1 MTSQLSRDVARL
13 AIIRRRAASRIG
25 LAFGLLALLTVLFG
39 VLNLFVLLRIQ
50 PRPFTLDLE
59 SSHYTLSTPG
69 ALLTFVWDGSD
80 GDGAPPA
87 TGRPRIE
94 VEGEPL
100 APGRPGVAAG
110 AVGVPVQG
118 PVQVAV
124 VIPARVAPGRHAGRF
139 IMQLPGVEPAAWP
152 TAPLVIDFT
161 DNPWTVWSSL
171 RTWLAVAVILAIVLY
186 ALCCLLFPAPSGA
199 VFISRSLSSVT
210 PHGTGS
216 TRRGV
221 GLKMGPLAAVFPW
234 RRSRLQLEHILDQ
247 GGVALLN
254 CPGGTLWFT
263 AAQEAPVLLI
273 KPNQGSPLYRRDLS
287 REDPDPKRMEAVMAD
302 EQMLPDR
309 EYLFM
314 DPLAKSWV
322 SFNWAAKDVEGLS

>member
-1 MTSQLSRDVARL
+1 MTSPLSRDAARL
-13 AIIRRRAASRIG
+13 AIIRRRAASRIS

-39 VLNLFVLLRIQ
+39 VLNLFILLGIQ

-59 SSHYTLSTPG
+59 SSHYALSTPG
-69 ALLTFVWDGSD
+69 ALLTFVWDEPD

-87 TGRPRIE
+87 TERPRIE
-94 VEGEPL
+94 VAGEPL
-100 APGRPGVAAG
+100 APGRPGVTAG
-110 AVGVPVQG
+110 ALGVPVQG

-124 VIPARVAPGRHAGRF
+124 VIPARVAPGRHAGHF
-139 IMQLPGVEPAAWP
+139 TLQLPGVEPAAWP
-152 TAPLVIDFT
+152 TAPLVVDFT
-161 DNPWTVWSSL
+161 DNPWTVWSIL
-171 RTWLAVAVILAIVLY
+171 RAWLAVAVILGIVTY
-186 ALCCLLFPAPSGA
+186 ALCLLLFPAPSGA

-221 GLKMGPLAAVFPW
+221 RLKMGPLAAVFPW
-234 RRSRLQLEHILDQ
+234 RRSRMQLEDILDE

-263 AAQEAPVLLI
+263 AAQAAPVLLI
-273 KPNQGSPLYRRDLS
+273 KPNQGTPLYSRDLS
-287 REDPDPKRMEAVMAD
+287 REDPDPKRMAKVMAD

-322 SFNWAAKDVEGLS
+322 SFNWAATGA

>member
-1 MTSQLSRDVARL
+1 L

-39 VLNLFVLLRIQ
+39 VLNLFLLLRIQ

-59 SSHYTLSTPG
+59 SSHYALSTPG
-69 ALLTFVWDGSD
+69 ALLTFVWDEPD

-87 TGRPRIE
+87 RERPRIE
-94 VEGEPL
+94 VAGEPL

-110 AVGVPVQG
+110 ASGVPVQG

-139 IMQLPGVEPAAWP
+139 IMQLPGVEPTAWP
-152 TAPLVIDFT
+152 TAPLEVDFT

-171 RTWLAVAVILAIVLY
+171 RTWLAVVVILSITIH
-186 ALCCLLFPAPSGA
+186 ALCRLLFPAPSGV

-221 GLKMGPLAAVFPW
+221 RLKMEPLAAVFPW
-234 RRSRLQLEHILDQ
+234 RRSRRQLEDILDA

-263 AAQEAPVLLI
+263 GAQAAPVLLV
-273 KPNQGSPLYRRDLS
+273 KPKQGTPLYSRDLS
-287 REDPDPKRMEAVMAD
+287 REDPDPKRMETVIAD

-314 DPLAKSWV
+314 DSLAKSWV
-322 SFNWAAKDVEGLS
+322 SFNWAAKDMEDPS

>member
-1 MTSQLSRDVARL
+1 MTPQLPRDTAQL
-13 AIIRRRAASRIG
+13 AIVRRGTASRIS

-59 SSHYTLSTPG
+59 SSHYALSTPG
-69 ALLTFVWDGSD
+69 AVLTFVWDGPD

-87 TGRPRIE
+87 TERPRIQ
-94 VEGEPL
+94 VAGVPL
-100 APGRPGVAAG
+100 APGRPGVTAG
-110 AVGVPVQG
+110 ALGVPVQG

-124 VIPARVAPGRHAGRF
+124 VIPARVATGRHAGRF
-139 IMQLPGVEPAAWP
+139 ILQLPGVEPAAWP
-152 TAPLVIDFT
+152 TAPLVVDFT

-171 RTWLAVAVILAIVLY
+171 RTWLAVVAILAIAIY
-186 ALCCLLFPAPSGA
+186 ALCRLLFPAPSGA
-199 VFISRSLSSVT
+199 VFVSRSLSSVT

-221 GLKMGPLAAVFPW
+221 RLKMEPLAAVFSW
-234 RRSRLQLEHILDQ
+234 RRSRLQLEDILDE

-263 AAQEAPVLLI
+263 AAQAAPVLMI
-273 KPNQGSPLYRRDLS
+273 KPNQDPPLYSRDLS
-287 REDPDPKRMEAVMAD
+287 REDPDPKRMTTVIAD

-322 SFNWAAKDVEGLS
+322 SFNWAAKGTEG

>member
-1 MTSQLSRDVARL
+1 MTPQLAPDAARL
-13 AIIRRRAASRIG
+13 AIVRRRAALRIG

-39 VLNLFVLLRIQ
+39 VLNLFILLKIQ

-59 SSHYTLSTPG
+59 SSHYALSTPG
-69 ALLTFVWDGSD
+69 ALLTFVWDG
-80 GDGAPPA
+80 AETA
-87 TGRPRIE
+87 RPRIE
-94 VEGEPL
+94 VAGEPL
-100 APGRPGVAAG
+100 APGQPGVDAG
-110 AVGVPVQG
+110 ALGVPVQG

-139 IMQLPGVEPAAWP
+139 ILQLPGVEPAGWP
-152 TAPLVIDFT
+152 TAPLVVDFT

-171 RTWLAVAVILAIVLY
+171 RTWLAVAVILAIAIYVL
-186 ALCCLLFPAPSGA
+186 CRLLFPAPSGA
-199 VFISRSLSSVT
+199 LFISRSLSSVT
-210 PHGTGS
+210 PHGSGS

-221 GLKMGPLAAVFPW
+221 RLKMRPLAAMFPW
-234 RRSRLQLEHILDQ
+234 RRSQLQLEDILDE
-247 GGVALLN
+247 GGVALLK

-263 AAQEAPVLLI
+263 AAKAAPSLLV
-273 KPNQGSPLYRRDLS
+273 KPNQGTPLFSRDLS
-287 REDPDPKRMEAVMAD
+287 REDPDPKQMATVMAD

-322 SFNWAAKDVEGLS
+322 SFNWAAKGAEG

>member
-1 MTSQLSRDVARL
+1 MTSQISRDVARL
-13 AIIRRRAASRIG
+13 AIIRRRAASRIS
-25 LAFGLLALLTVLFG
+25 LAFGLVALLTVLFG
-39 VLNLFVLLRIQ
+39 VLNLFVLLKIQ

-59 SSHYTLSTPG
+59 SSHYALSTPG
-69 ALLTFVWDGSD
+69 ALLTFVWDGPD

-87 TGRPRIE
+87 TERPRIE
-94 VEGEPL
+94 VAGEPL

-110 AVGVPVQG
+110 ALGVPVQG

-124 VIPARVAPGRHAGRF
+124 IIPARVAPGRHAGHF
-139 IMQLPGVEPAAWP
+139 ILQLPGVEPAAWP
-152 TAPLVIDFT
+152 TAPLVVDFT

-171 RTWLAVAVILAIVLY
+171 RTWLAVAVILAIVIY

-234 RRSRLQLEHILDQ
+234 RRSRLQLEDILDE

-263 AAQEAPVLLI
+263 AAQAAPVLLI
-273 KPNQGSPLYRRDLS
+273 KPNQGTPLYSRDLS
-287 REDPDPKRMEAVMAD
+287 REDPDPKRMATVMAD

-322 SFNWAAKDVEGLS
+322 SFNWAAIGMEG

>member
-1 MTSQLSRDVARL
+1 MTPQLSRDAAQL
-13 AIIRRRAASRIG
+13 AIVRRGTASRVS

-39 VLNLFVLLRIQ
+39 ILNLFALLKIQ

-59 SSHYTLSTPG
+59 SSHYALSTPG
-69 ALLTFVWDGSD
+69 AVLTFVWDGPD
-80 GDGAPPA
+80 GDGVPSA
-87 TGRPRIE
+87 TEHPRIE
-94 VEGEPL
+94 VAGEPL
-100 APGRPGVAAG
+100 APGRPGVTAG
-110 AVGVPVQG
+110 ALGVPVQG
-118 PVQVAV
+118 SVQVAV

-139 IMQLPGVEPAAWP
+139 ILQLPGVEPAAWP
-152 TAPLVIDFT
+152 TAPLVVDFT

-171 RTWLAVAVILAIVLY
+171 RTWLAVAVILAIVIY
-186 ALCCLLFPAPSGA
+186 ALCRLLFPAPSGTA
-199 VFISRSLSSVT
+199 FISRSVSSVT

-221 GLKMGPLAAVFPW
+221 RLKMESLAAVFPW
-234 RRSRLQLEHILDQ
+234 RRSRLELEDVLDE

-263 AAQEAPVLLI
+263 AAQAAPVLMI
-273 KPNQGSPLYRRDLS
+273 KPNQGTPLYSRDLS
-287 REDPDPKRMEAVMAD
+287 REDPDPKRMVTVIAD

-322 SFNWAAKDVEGLS
+322 SFNWAGKGTEG

>member
-1 MTSQLSRDVARL
+1 MTPQLPRDTAQL
-13 AIIRRRAASRIG
+13 AIVRRGTASRIS

-59 SSHYTLSTPG
+59 SSHYALSTPG
-69 ALLTFVWDGSD
+69 AVLTFIWDGPD
-80 GDGAPPA
+80 GDGVPPA
-87 TGRPRIE
+87 TERPRIQ
-94 VEGEPL
+94 VAGEPL
-100 APGRPGVAAG
+100 APGRPGVTAG
-110 AVGVPVQG
+110 ALGVPVQG

-124 VIPARVAPGRHAGRF
+124 VIPARVAPGHHAGQF
-139 IMQLPGVEPAAWP
+139 ILQLPGVEPAAWP
-152 TAPLVIDFT
+152 TAPLVVDFT

-171 RTWLAVAVILAIVLY
+171 RTWLAVALILAVAIY
-186 ALCCLLFPAPSGA
+186 ALCRLLFPAPSGA

-221 GLKMGPLAAVFPW
+221 RLKMESLAAVFPW
-234 RRSRLQLEHILDQ
+234 RRSRLQLEGILDE

-263 AAQEAPVLLI
+263 AAQAAPVLMI
-273 KPNQGSPLYRRDLS
+273 KPNQDPPLYSRDLS
-287 REDPDPKRMEAVMAD
+287 REDPDPKLMVTVIAD

-322 SFNWAAKDVEGLS
+322 SFNWAAKGTEG